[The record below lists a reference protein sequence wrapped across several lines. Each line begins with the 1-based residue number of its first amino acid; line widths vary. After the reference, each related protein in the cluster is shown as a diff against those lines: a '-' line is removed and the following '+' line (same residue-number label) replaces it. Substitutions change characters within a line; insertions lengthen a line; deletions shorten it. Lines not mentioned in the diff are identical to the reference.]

1 MRWYKQISE
10 GRVTAEQKH
19 SAASLISAY
28 IVNNTKNLK
37 NKEEEA
43 DSKIL
48 NMNKTTHLYVCHI
61 HATWSRRWL
70 CGRCG
75 LVHHTWT
82 GCPYSKVD
90 ADLENKN

>member
-1 MRWYKQISE
+1 MQVLEDMGWMRWYKQISE

-43 DSKIL
+43 DS
-48 NMNKTTHLYVCHI
+48 
-61 HATWSRRWL
+61 
-70 CGRCG
+70 
-75 LVHHTWT
+75 
-82 GCPYSKVD
+82 
-90 ADLENKN
+90 